1 MFLTIFQIFV
11 NGNNN
16 YYLIHISRA
25 DETKIIRWAHWPL
38 PILYWKGIYFVN
50 NRSNTGNIIRLRL
63 CSFSSYYCCRWIQS
77 DLLSKHRMTSSWLR
91 RSLAFIL
98 FGMLFH
104 MSTRLRL
111 TFLSTYT
118 YHTRPRL
125 PQPDFRFFFL
135 LLSTELCVNK
145 RNKTKSIPLAL
156 RNIVGIP
163 TTFTQT
169 HGQDVLSYVTLLCL
183 II

>member
-1 MFLTIFQIFV
+1 
-11 NGNNN
+11 
-16 YYLIHISRA
+16 
-25 DETKIIRWAHWPL
+25 
-38 PILYWKGIYFVN
+38 
-50 NRSNTGNIIRLRL
+50 
-63 CSFSSYYCCRWIQS
+63 
-77 DLLSKHRMTSSWLR
+77 MTSSWLR

-104 MSTRLRL
+104 MSTRQRL

-156 RNIVGIP
+156 RNIVSIP

-169 HGQDVLSYVTLLCL
+169 HGQGVLSYVTMLYLITEYLHRYTYNDCVNKCL
-183 II
+183 SIFTISVLYSNILNWWIISIFFFYCFALVWWCFSNINETTFIKY